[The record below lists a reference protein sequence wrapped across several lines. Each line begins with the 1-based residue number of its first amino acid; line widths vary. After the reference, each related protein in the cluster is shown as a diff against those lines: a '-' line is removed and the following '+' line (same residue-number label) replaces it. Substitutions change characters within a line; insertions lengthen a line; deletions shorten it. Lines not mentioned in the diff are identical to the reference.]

1 MVSVPVTAPAAE
13 GLRQVN
19 LRTDL
24 APLADL
30 MEVAFADSMD
40 NGGRAAIREMRAL
53 SRLGGGV
60 NIVSGVNDLVAG
72 IGLGYVWIADGRLI
86 GNVSIYP
93 ASLPAGFPR
102 TWIIANVAV
111 HPDYRGHG
119 IARRLMETSLE
130 AVGGRGEVLLQVE
143 ERNSIARR
151 LYETLAFETEGIFTT
166 WRRPGSARRPA
177 PSATSGPYITRR
189 THGEW
194 QAEYALAQRARAI
207 GQGGIGWLR
216 PLHPAFFR
224 RGLRQSLSDL
234 VNLRSMERLIIR
246 SADGQG
252 ILASMWVERAF
263 GAAATQLTLLLDP
276 ACAASYGEALILHA
290 ARRFDGSLLTTEHP
304 ADDPVVSGVLNKYGF
319 APQRTLVHMR
329 WRQPRVSP

>member
-1 MVSVPVTAPAAE
+1 MVSVPVTAAAAE

-30 MEVAFADSMD
+30 MEIAFADSMD

-60 NIVSGVNDLVAG
+60 SIFSGVNELVAG
-72 IGLGYVWIADGRLI
+72 IGLGYVWMADGRLI

-111 HPDYRGHG
+111 HPDYRGRG
-119 IARRLMETSLE
+119 IARRLMETSLA
-130 AVGGRGEVLLQVE
+130 AVRGRGEVLLQVE
-143 ERNSIARR
+143 ERNVVARR
-151 LYETLAFETEGIFTT
+151 LYETLDFDTEGVFTT
-166 WRRPGSARRPA
+166 WRRPAGARRPP
-177 PSATSGPYITRR
+177 PSNQPGPYITRR
-189 THGEW
+189 TRGEW
-194 QAEYALAQRARAI
+194 KQEYALAQRARAL
-207 GQGGIGWLR
+207 GRGGIGWLR
-216 PLHPAFFR
+216 PLHQAFFHR
-224 RGLRQSLSDL
+224 SLWQSVTDAF
-234 VNLRSMERLIIR
+234 NLRSLERLIIR
-246 SADGQG
+246 SASGQDL
-252 ILASMWVERAF
+252 LASLWVERAF

-276 ACAASYGEALILHA
+276 ENAAVCGEALVLSA
-290 ARRFDGSLLTTEHP
+290 VRRFDGSLLTAEHP
-304 ADDPVVSGVLNKYGF
+304 ADDPVVSFLLQKYSF

-329 WRQPRVSP
+329 WRQPRLSP